1 LAQLTFYGF
10 KKQETKMKRI
20 VIAAALGVASA
31 LISLAVAQEVYPS
44 RSITIVVPFG
54 AGSGSDIGA
63 RLIGQ
68 KLGEAMGQTVMIDNR
83 PGANGSIAAV
93 YVAKAKPDGYTLLI
107 GTNSTHGANPG
118 LLKDMRY
125 DPVKDF
131 APVNRIAIY
140 TSIIVAT
147 PSLPVRTMRE
157 LIALGKTQELT
168 LATGNAS
175 GMVQSETLAR
185 AVKWKPLLRVPFK
198 SNPPAMTEVMAG
210 RVQLMFSDIAT
221 VQAQVKSGALRALA
235 VTSKDR
241 SALMPELPTFIES
254 GVPDYDLSGWVALL
268 APAGTPQ
275 AILNKLNAE
284 ITRIL
289 NVPDVRNKFLDLGA
303 EPSPMTVPQVTAWVQ
318 KEVAT
323 WTQLVKEAGIQP
335 E

>member
-1 LAQLTFYGF
+1 MRKLLL
-10 KKQETKMKRI
+10 
-20 VIAAALGVASA
+20 AAALGIASCT
-31 LISLAVAQEVYPS
+31 LTPLAGAQETFPS
-44 RSITIVVPFG
+44 RPITIVVPFG

-63 RLIGQ
+63 RVVGQ
-68 KLGEAMGQTVMIDNR
+68 KLGEALGQTVVVDNK
-83 PGANGSIAAV
+83 PGANGSIAAT

-118 LLKDMRY
+118 LVKDMRY

-131 APVNRIAIY
+131 QPVNRIAIY
-140 TSIIVAT
+140 TSIIVAN
-147 PSLPVRTMRE
+147 PALPVKNMRE

-175 GMVQSETLAR
+175 GVVQSETLAR
-185 AVKWKPLLRVPFK
+185 SAKWKPLLRVPFK

-210 RVQLMFSDIAT
+210 RVQLLFSDIASA
-221 VQAQVKSGALRALA
+221 QAQVKSGALRALA
-235 VTSKDR
+235 VTSKER

-268 APAGTPQ
+268 APAGTPP
-275 AILNKLNAE
+275 AVVGKLNAE

-289 NVPDVRNKFLDLGA
+289 NLPDVRSKFIELGA

-318 KEVAT
+318 NEVST
-323 WTQLVKEAGIQP
+323 WTRLVKEAGIQP

>member
-1 LAQLTFYGF
+1 M
-10 KKQETKMKRI
+10 KKI
-20 VIAAALGVASA
+20 VIAAALGAAYA
-31 LISLAVAQEVYPS
+31 LGSLAIAQDAYPS
-44 RSITIVVPFG
+44 RPITIVVPFG

-68 KLGEAMGQTVMIDNR
+68 KLGEAMGQAVVIDNK
-83 PGANGSIAAV
+83 PGANGSIGAT
-93 YVAKAKPDGYTLLI
+93 YVARAKPDGYTLLI

-118 LLKDMRY
+118 LLKEMRY

-131 APVNRIAIY
+131 QPINRVAIY
-140 TSIIVAT
+140 SSIIVAN
-147 PSLPVRTMRE
+147 PALPVKNMRE

-175 GMVQSETLAR
+175 GVVQSETLAR
-185 AVKWKPLLRVPFK
+185 TAKWKQLLRVPFK

-210 RVQLMFSDIAT
+210 RVQLMFSDIAAA
-221 VQAQVKSGALRALA
+221 QAQVKSGALRALA
-235 VTSKDR
+235 VTSKER
-241 SALMPELPTFIES
+241 SALMPDLPTFIES

-268 APAGTPQ
+268 APAGTPPT
-275 AILNKLNAE
+275 IVNKLNAE

-289 NVPDVRNKFLDLGA
+289 GMPDVRGKFLDLGA

-318 KEVAT
+318 KEVTT

>member
-1 LAQLTFYGF
+1 M
-10 KKQETKMKRI
+10 KKI
-20 VIAAALGVASA
+20 VIAATLGVVNA
-31 LISLAVAQEVYPS
+31 LTPLAFAQDAYPS
-44 RSITIVVPFG
+44 RPITIVVPFG

-63 RLIGQ
+63 RLIAL
-68 KLGEAMGQTVMIDNR
+68 KLGEATGQSVVIDNK
-83 PGANGSIAAV
+83 PGANGSIGAT

-118 LLKDMRY
+118 LLKEMRY

-131 APVNRIAIY
+131 APINRIAIY
-140 TSIIVAT
+140 SSIIVAH
-147 PSLPVRTMRE
+147 PAFPAKNMRE
-157 LIALGKTQELT
+157 LIAMGKTQELT

-175 GMVQSETLAR
+175 GVVQSETLAR
-185 AVKWKPLLRVPFK
+185 AAKWKPLLRVPFK

-210 RVQLMFSDIAT
+210 RVQLMFSDIAAA
-221 VQAQVKSGALRALA
+221 QAQVKSGALRALA
-235 VTSKDR
+235 VTSKER
-241 SALMPELPTFIES
+241 STLMPDLPTFIES

-268 APAGTPQ
+268 APTGTPP
-275 AILNKLNAE
+275 AIVNKLNAE

-289 NVPDVRNKFLDLGA
+289 NLPDVRSKFLDLGA
-303 EPSPMTVPQVTAWVQ
+303 DPSPMTVPQVTAWVQ

>member
-1 LAQLTFYGF
+1 MKKVFFAAVWGIASLTF
-10 KKQETKMKRI
+10 
-20 VIAAALGVASA
+20 ASLASA
-31 LISLAVAQEVYPS
+31 QEIYPG
-44 RSITIVVPFG
+44 RPITIIVPFG

-63 RLIGQ
+63 RVIGQ
-68 KLGEAMGQTVMIDNR
+68 KLGEAMGQSVVIDNR
-83 PGANGSIAAV
+83 PGANGSIAAS
-93 YVAKAKPDGYTLLI
+93 YVAKAKPDGYTLFI

-125 DPVKDF
+125 DPIKDF

-140 TSIIVAT
+140 TSIIVAN
-147 PSLPVRTMRE
+147 PSLPVKNMRE

-175 GMVQSETLAR
+175 GVVQSETLAR
-185 AVKWKPLLRVPFK
+185 YAKWKSLLRVPFK

-241 SALMPELPTFIES
+241 SALMPDLPTFIES

-268 APAGTPQ
+268 APTGTPP
-275 AILNKLNAE
+275 AVVNKLNAE
-284 ITRIL
+284 VTRIL
-289 NVPDVRNKFLDLGA
+289 NLPDVRSKFLDLGA
-303 EPSPMTVPQVTAWVQ
+303 EPSPMTVTQVNAWVQ

-323 WTQLVKEAGIQP
+323 WTQLVKDAGIQP

>member
-1 LAQLTFYGF
+1 M
-10 KKQETKMKRI
+10 KK
-20 VIAAALGVASA
+20 VIFAALGIAWCTFA
-31 LISLAVAQEVYPS
+31 LLAGAQDAYPS
-44 RSITIVVPFG
+44 RPITIVVPFG

-63 RLIGQ
+63 RVIGQ
-68 KLGEAMGQTVMIDNR
+68 KLGEAMGQSVVIDNR
-83 PGANGSIAAV
+83 PGANGSIAAS
-93 YVAKAKPDGYTLLI
+93 YVAKAKPDGYTLFI

-118 LLKDMRY
+118 LLKEMRY

-140 TSIIVAT
+140 TSIIVAN
-147 PSLPVRTMRE
+147 PALPVKNMSE

-175 GMVQSETLAR
+175 GVVQSETLAR
-185 AVKWKPLLRVPFK
+185 AAKWKQLLRVPFK
-198 SNPPAMTEVMAG
+198 SNPPAMIEVMAG

-235 VTSKDR
+235 VTSKER
-241 SALMPELPTFIES
+241 SVLMPDLPTFIES

-268 APAGTPQ
+268 APAGTPP
-275 AILNKLNAE
+275 AVVNKLNAE
-284 ITRIL
+284 VTRIL
-289 NVPDVRNKFLDLGA
+289 NLPEVRSKFLDLGA

-318 KEVAT
+318 KEVTT
-323 WTQLVKEAGIQP
+323 WTRLVKEAGIQP